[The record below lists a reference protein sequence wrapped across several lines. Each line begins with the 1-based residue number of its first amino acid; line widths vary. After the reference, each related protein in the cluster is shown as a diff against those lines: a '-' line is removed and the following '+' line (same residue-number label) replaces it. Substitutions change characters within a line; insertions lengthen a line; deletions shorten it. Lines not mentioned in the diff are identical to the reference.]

1 MSYKIAG
8 IDVHKKVLM
17 VVVVDASTPEEKPER
32 RRFAT
37 MPSDLRRLSTWLRE
51 QGVEE
56 AVMESTAQYWR
67 SVWLELEPYMR
78 LHLAQA
84 FSNRAPRGR
93 KHDFKDAERLVRRL
107 IANELILSFVPD
119 GEQRTWRNMT
129 RMKTQLTRDRVR
141 LQNQMECLL
150 EEMRIKLSIV
160 VSDLLGASGLRILR
174 ALAEG
179 ETDPKK
185 LASLGDDRLK
195 CTEEQLVDALT
206 GRPQPMHR
214 EMLALQLERL
224 QLIDTQI
231 AKLNGMIA
239 QAMKPHQEAVIRL
252 AEVPGFGVDS
262 AQQVIAEVGVQASTF
277 PSAAEL
283 TSWVGT
289 CPGKEESAE
298 ENHSSRSA
306 KGNKYLRRV
315 LNQAAHAA
323 VKKKGSYFQAVFR
336 RLLPRLGYK
345 SAIWAIAHRL
355 CRVVWKILHEG
366 VRFIEQGSE
375 PDPKAEKQRA
385 RILARALRKLG
396 YHVAITPINPAVAE
410 TECKCSGSD
419 FRGSVKKSVI
429 STNCADRAELQ
440 RTECNPMTS
449 LFLP

>member
-17 VVVVDASTPEEKPER
+17 VVVMDASTPESKPER
-32 RRFAT
+32 RRFTT
-37 MPSDLRRLSTWLRE
+37 MPSDLRRLLLWLRE

-78 LHLAQA
+78 LQLAQA

-107 IANELILSFVPD
+107 IADELILSFVPH
-119 GEQRTWRNMT
+119 GEQRTWRNLT
-129 RMKTQLTRDRVR
+129 RMKLQLTRDQVR
-141 LQNQMECLL
+141 LQSQMECLL
-150 EEMRIKLSIV
+150 EEMRIKLSVV

-174 ALAEG
+174 ALAQG

-185 LASLGDDRLK
+185 LALLGDDRLK

-224 QLIDTQI
+224 QLMDGQI
-231 AKLNGMIA
+231 AKLNGLIA
-239 QAMKPHQEAVIRL
+239 QAMKPHQDAVIRL
-252 AEVPGFGVDS
+252 AEVPGLGVDS
-262 AQQVIAEVGVQASTF
+262 AQQVIAEVGVKASTF
-277 PSAAEL
+277 PSAAEF

-289 CPGKEESAE
+289 CPGKDESAE

-323 VKKKGSYFQAVFR
+323 VKKNGSHFQTVFR
-336 RLLPRLGYK
+336 RLLPRLGYQ

-355 CRVVWKILHEG
+355 CRVVWKI
-366 VRFIEQGSE
+366 GSAQE
-375 PDPKAEKQRA
+375 FVET
-385 RILARALRKLG
+385 RILGCFLENDEFGLGDRHALGL
-396 YHVAITPINPAVAE
+396 E
-410 TECKCSGSD
+410 
-419 FRGSVKKSVI
+419 
-429 STNCADRAELQ
+429 Q
-440 RTECNPMTS
+440 
-449 LFLP
+449 

>member
-1 MSYKIAG
+1 MKMAG

-17 VVVVDASTPEEKPER
+17 VVVIDASTPEEKPVR
-32 RRFAT
+32 RRFST
-37 MPSDLRRLSTWLRE
+37 MPSELQRFRIWLRD

-67 SVWLELEPYMR
+67 SVWLELEPQMR

-107 IANELILSFVPD
+107 MADELILSFVPN
-119 GEQRTWRNMT
+119 GEQRIWRSMT
-129 RMKTQLTRDRVR
+129 RMKVQLTRDRVR

-160 VSDLLGASGLRILR
+160 VSNLLGASGLRILC
-174 ALAEG
+174 ALAKG

-185 LASLGDDRLK
+185 LAQLGDERLQ

-206 GRPQPMHR
+206 GRTQPMHR
-214 EMLALQLERL
+214 AMLALQLERL
-224 QLIDTQI
+224 QLIDQQI
-231 AKLNGMIA
+231 EQLNGLIA
-239 QAMKPHQEAVIRL
+239 QAMKEHQDTVIRL
-252 AEVPGFGVDS
+252 AEVPGLGVDS
-262 AQQVIAEVGVQASTF
+262 AQQIIAEVGAQASTF

-298 ENHSSRSA
+298 QNRSSRSA

-323 VKKKGSYFQAVFR
+323 VAKKGSYFQVVFR
-336 RLLPRLGYK
+336 RLLPRLGYQ
-345 SAIWAIAHRL
+345 SAVWAIAHRL
-355 CRVVWKILHEG
+355 CRLVWKILHEG
-366 VRFIEQGSE
+366 VRFIERAGE
-375 PDPKAEKQRA
+375 ADPRTKKKRA
-385 RILARALRKLG
+385 QMLARALRKLG
-396 YHVAITPINPAVAE
+396 YQVTITPINQLTA
-410 TECKCSGSD
+410 
-419 FRGSVKKSVI
+419 
-429 STNCADRAELQ
+429 TNEI
-440 RTECNPMTS
+440 
-449 LFLP
+449 

>member
-1 MSYKIAG
+1 MSHKVAG

-17 VVVVDASTPEEKPER
+17 VVVVDASQREEKPER

-37 MPSDLRRLSTWLRE
+37 MPSELRRLSIWLRE

-67 SVWLELEPYMR
+67 SVWLELEPYLR

-93 KHDFKDAERLVRRL
+93 KHDFRDAERLVRRL
-107 IANELILSFVPD
+107 IAEELILSFVPG
-119 GEQRTWRNMT
+119 GEQRTWRTMT
-129 RMKTQLTRDRVR
+129 RMKLQLTRDRVR
-141 LQNQMECLL
+141 LQNQIECLL

-179 ETDPKK
+179 ETDAKE
-185 LASLGDDRLK
+185 LAQLGDERLR
-195 CTEEQLVDALT
+195 CSEEQLVDALT
-206 GRPQPMHR
+206 GRAQPMQR
-214 EMLALQLERL
+214 AMLALQLERL
-224 QLIDTQI
+224 QLIDTQM

-239 QAMKPHQEAVIRL
+239 QAMKAHQDAVIRL
-252 AEVPGFGVDS
+252 AEVPGLGVDS

-298 ENHSSRSA
+298 QNHSSRSA

-323 VKKKGSYFQAVFR
+323 VKKRGSYFQAVFR
-336 RLLPRLGYK
+336 RLLPRLGYQ
-345 SAIWAIAHRL
+345 SAIWAVAHRL
-355 CRVVWKILHEG
+355 CRLMWKILHDG
-366 VRFIEQGSE
+366 VRFIEYGSE
-375 PDPKAEKQRA
+375 PDPQTKKRHA
-385 RILARALRKLG
+385 RRLALALRKLG
-396 YHVAITPINPAVAE
+396 YQVAITPINFATPE
-410 TECKCSGSD
+410 
-419 FRGSVKKSVI
+419 
-429 STNCADRAELQ
+429 N
-440 RTECNPMTS
+440 RT
-449 LFLP
+449 

>member
-1 MSYKIAG
+1 MSYKLAG

-17 VVVVDASTPEEKPER
+17 VVVLDASTPEEKPER

-37 MPSDLRRLSTWLRE
+37 MPSDLHRLSTWLRA

-67 SVWLELEPYMR
+67 SVWLELEPHMR
-78 LHLAQA
+78 LQLAQA

-107 IANELILSFVPD
+107 IANELILSFVPG

-129 RMKTQLTRDRVR
+129 RMKLQLTRDRVR

-160 VSDLLGASGLRILR
+160 VSNLLGASGLRILR

-185 LASLGDDRLK
+185 LAELGDQRLQ
-195 CTEEQLVDALT
+195 CSEEQLVDALT
-206 GRPQPMHR
+206 GRPQPTQR

-239 QAMKPHQEAVIRL
+239 QAMKPHQDAVIRL
-252 AEVPGFGVDS
+252 AEVPGLGVDS
-262 AQQVIAEVGVQASTF
+262 AQQVIAEVGVKAGTF
-277 PSAAEL
+277 ASAAEF

-289 CPGKEESAE
+289 CPGKDESAE

-323 VKKKGSYFQAVFR
+323 VKKKGSLFQAVFR
-336 RLLPRLGYK
+336 RLLPRLGYQ

-366 VRFIEQGSE
+366 VRFIEQGRE
-375 PDPKAEKQRA
+375 LNPKAKQQRA
-385 RILARALRKLG
+385 RMLTRALRKLG
-396 YHVAITPINPAVAE
+396 YEVAITPINLATAE
-410 TECKCSGSD
+410 NG
-419 FRGSVKKSVI
+419 I
-429 STNCADRAELQ
+429 
-440 RTECNPMTS
+440 
-449 LFLP
+449 